1 MDLHINPLHKTTHYL
16 RGALSVALGAGAVL
30 GAGYLVSRIKE
41 KQSDEGVLSRLE
53 QILEE
58 TAAAEEATTTEKPA
72 ARNKAP
78 KA

>member
-1 MDLHINPLHKTTHYL
+1 MDLHLKTGHYL

-41 KQSDEGVLSRLE
+41 KQNDEGVLSRLE

-58 TAAAEEATTTEKPA
+58 TAEAD
-72 ARNKAP
+72 KADTAKQP
-78 KA
+78 TQSRAKKA

>member
-1 MDLHINPLHKTTHYL
+1 MDLHLKTGHYL

-41 KQSDEGVLSRLE
+41 KQNDEGVLSRLE

-58 TAAAEEATTTEKPA
+58 TAESDKS
-72 ARNKAP
+72 RYNKA
-78 KA
+78 ANTEQS

>member
-1 MDLHINPLHKTTHYL
+1 MDSRKPNPLHKTGHYL

-30 GAGYLVSRIKE
+30 GTGYLFSRIRE
-41 KQSDEGVLSRLE
+41 KQSDEGILSRLE

-58 TAAAEEATTTEKPA
+58 TADAEAAPAEKPA
-72 ARNKAP
+72 ARGKAG

>member
-1 MDLHINPLHKTTHYL
+1 MDKQNPLHKTTHYL
-16 RGALSVALGAGAVL
+16 RSALSVALGAGAVL

-58 TAAAEEATTTEKPA
+58 TGDSEDATAEKPA
-72 ARNKAP
+72 ARSRAKKA
-78 KA
+78 

>member
-1 MDLHINPLHKTTHYL
+1 MDLHSNPLHKTTRYL
-16 RGALSVALGAGAVL
+16 RSALSVALGAGAVL

-58 TAAAEEATTTEKPA
+58 TAAAETAPTEKPA
-72 ARNKAP
+72 ARSKAP

>member
-1 MDLHINPLHKTTHYL
+1 MDMHTPLNKTTHYL
-16 RGALSVALGAGAVL
+16 RSAMSVALGAGAVL

-58 TAAAEEATTTEKPA
+58 AAESESAAEEEPA
-72 ARNKAP
+72 ARSRAKKA
-78 KA
+78 